1 MIFKT
6 FIIGMVLV
14 GITFI
19 LTELHRYQVYSEEIE
34 REEEHD
40 VIGDGNL
47 LRSALYQYED
57 DLSELEAFM
66 EGNANDK
73 K

>member
-6 FIIGMVLV
+6 FIIGMTVV

-19 LTELHRYQVYSEEIE
+19 LAELHRYQVYKTDIE

-40 VIGDGNL
+40 T
-47 LRSALYQYED
+47 R
-57 DLSELEAFM
+57 
-66 EGNANDK
+66 
-73 K
+73 